1 MAERIEERE
10 VWLFFFSYKII
21 RGICNFVQASV
32 KEITFQKRAREE
44 AEQKAKEK
52 EEALTPEERRTELLR
67 RQRLQEEA
75 DLRLAMETFG
85 LSNLVD
91 FSPRKPH
98 KRDKK

>member
-1 MAERIEERE
+1 MRTIYNVVCTLVRNIE
-10 VWLFFFSYKII
+10 
-21 RGICNFVQASV
+21 
-32 KEITFQKRAREE
+32 FQKKAREE
-44 AEQKAKEK
+44 AEKKAKEK
-52 EEALTPEERRTELLR
+52 EEALTPEERRTEVLR

-98 KRDKK
+98 KSDKK